1 MTMTSATPAGE
12 ELEYGSRLAARR
24 SIGLQEC
31 ALCGVQLPRASMVPD
46 GGPACPDVRWYCA
59 DMSSCTRRWTARRR
73 AAMDAELAGPAAER
87 AADGSARAADGSGR
101 AADGSGRA
109 AAS

>member
-24 SIGLQEC
+24 SVGLQEC

-73 AAMDAELAGPAAER
+73 AAMDAALAAAAAER
-87 AADGSARAADGSGR
+87 DADGSARAA
-101 AADGSGRA
+101 
-109 AAS
+109 AS